1 MDVLRHEKYLALLI
15 LIISLNVSVSLS
27 KQHHLRHGRHK
38 RQQWNN
44 TFSSSGF
51 IPEYHV
57 YLDGSTSESGEWS
70 PWSDDSQCS
79 RSCGGGVAF
88 QTRRCLTSRQDG
100 SEDCTGSSKRYYSC
114 NIQECPQKSLDFRLE
129 QCAAFNR
136 VPFEG
141 LTYEW
146 VPYTKAPNKCE
157 LNCMPKGE
165 RFYYRHR
172 NKVIDGTPCDEEKL
186 DVCVDGKCLSVG
198 CDNLLGSPVREDR
211 CRNCGGD
218 GSNCNTVQGILDMND
233 LQYGY
238 TDILLIPAGATNIR
252 VREIQPS
259 NNYLAIRNISG
270 HYYLNGNWKIDYPR
284 SLKICNSV
292 FHYERKKRALYT
304 PEIITSLGPISEA
317 IYIVLLYQEA
327 NPGIEYEYS
336 IPTSAAKLTLS
347 RGYNW
352 MYNEFTECNTTCGG
366 GIRTRNVWC
375 AQKNDSMPAPAE
387 LCDPGLEP
395 LKSQSCSMEPC
406 PPKWAPAN
414 WTACTHKCGTNGTQ
428 TREIGCVRRINGIDV
443 PVDSNYCNQYDGTKP
458 DTVQPCNIGL
468 ECPLWHT
475 DPWRPCNQLCGA
487 GKQTRKVSCY
497 RKVDKKIIVLNDDE
511 CETKKPDTEKACHL
525 RPCEGVDWVTSA
537 WSGCGDCNM
546 DFETRQVIC
555 ANAKGKLYDNQFCK
569 KSKYPET
576 VRNCTPSDACE
587 YQWYATQW
595 SECSSKCSTGKQIR
609 KVFCGS
615 LVGES
620 IKKVDSAK
628 CDPSKKYED
637 TKNCTGKETCKGEWF
652 SGPWTACSKPCGSG
666 EKSRKVFCMVGN
678 STVDASQCKP
688 ETLLYT
694 SDECNKQPCGEDQIM
709 PVESK
714 KPITEEDTL
723 EDEECEDEMITVTP
737 FASEPDYEA
746 TTSPYT
752 QSPDDNMMS
761 TDFKNTMKSEE
772 SDTLTTDSM
781 STEND
786 STTTPSEIKVTTTQK
801 KTNSITTTTSP
812 IKRKKRQ
819 AILDSQLK
827 FSNAKPTNVPDISN
841 DLSTTFESSTV
852 FSTTDMS
859 TTDISTTDVS
869 TSDYSTTDM
878 STNVD
883 ISSTTD
889 IVTPVSSASP
899 SSSSEQTTIT
909 SQTETLQTETSVD
922 ISSSTAD
929 SSTEKSDKTTP
940 MELTT
945 MSMSSTDTE
954 STIVSDSIT
963 ETSTNEMS
971 TTDIASTINLSSSTE
986 PSTSP
991 SSLETIASSTE
1002 MSVSTS
1008 DYTSES
1014 SPVMTT
1020 LTAVTKSTKKTT
1032 KAENPL
1038 IEASKKGKRICK
1050 KKKKLAGCQTSEF
1063 GCCFDD
1069 KTPAKGPFSAGCPDV
1084 HTCKDTEHNCCSDGV
1099 TPATGPKN
1107 EGCPPSMCNATLYG
1121 CCSDGFSI
1129 ALGNDFEGCPVELP
1143 VITTTLTPD
1152 LGCKNT
1158 QFGCCPNG
1166 ITPATGPSFQGCYN
1180 CVEGSGECDSCL
1192 ETQYGCCADNVTAAT
1207 GPNMAGCQDNLTT
1220 DDFIF
1225 VTSTSEEPTDSCQF
1239 SEFGCCPDG
1248 TSSASGFNLEGCVG
1262 VNFDNCTYNENDTE
1276 CLSACA
1282 KEQFGCCDD
1291 NITAAHG
1298 PNKEGCCLSSQYGC
1312 CPDNIVPANGPSLQG
1327 CGCIYTPFGCC
1338 PDNTTTARGPN
1349 NAGCSCQYTEHKC
1362 CPDNFT
1368 PASGPQYE
1376 GCACHTYQFGCCPDG
1391 ITKALG
1397 PNSQGCG
1404 CEYTQYGCCGDKNT
1418 PALDETKN
1426 CSCEASKYG
1435 CCLDGITESKGENFE
1450 GCSSKPILPGDRCKE
1465 PKDRGSC
1472 SDFTVKWF
1480 FDTEYGGCSR
1490 FWYGGCNGNNNRF
1503 KTQEECKDVCVEP
1516 SGRDVCYLPKS
1527 VGPCEGYY
1535 PTWYYD
1541 QERKQCAQFVYGG
1554 CLGNNNKFQ
1563 TREECEHLCVVPDTL
1578 DPCEQPLT
1586 PGPCKGNFS
1595 RWYYDKST
1603 RTCSQFNYGGCKGN
1617 QNNFLNKESCN
1628 HKCIN
1633 PLKIQ
1638 EECLMTVARGDKSC
1652 DKKIPR
1658 WYFDNNENACKPFY
1672 YTGCGANANNYETQ
1686 ESCER
1691 KCPSKRKL
1699 DTCKLPALVG
1709 ECHDYVNRWYFNS
1722 LDGRCKQFYYG
1733 GCGGNENNFE
1743 TEYSCENKCI
1753 DSSRI
1758 TTLAPPQFSKDKCF
1772 LSQDRGNCSNMS
1784 SKYFYD
1790 RQDGVCKQFMY
1801 GGCGGNDNRFDSK
1814 QECERQCFEAQDL
1827 CQLPRVEGPCRG
1839 DFRQW
1844 YYDKNSDR
1852 CFQFRYGGCQGNSNR
1867 FNDRQSCETR
1877 CVQNVVTTAASPIIA
1892 PTRPSDVCLIP
1903 LDPGPCLQ
1911 TIDMWYFKTSSRRC
1925 EPFAYSGCEGNAN
1938 KFQSVEECERI
1949 CYPYIDPNANKIEQE
1964 PRPAKPEE
1972 PQISTDICEAGKL
1985 RCKQLSEEATRCP
1998 YGLEH
2003 WVNAVGCE
2011 DCRCYNP
2018 CLPGPDQKSVC
2029 PTDYQCIV
2037 DVITSDSGDSK
2048 YKATCRPV
2056 FKPGECPQLAV
2067 YQSDCAEQCRT
2078 DADCVGDDKC
2088 CYNGCGTFCLRPQQS
2103 TSTTTLSTTT
2113 AIMQEKESPPQ
2124 IVTVDSNVEA
2134 DEGNYATL
2142 RCIVIGNPTP
2152 TIVWQKN
2159 TTLIDGSGGHYKL
2172 FADGTLQIVGLYK
2185 YDSGVYICMA
2195 SNGIGEPIRKEVYLT
2210 VKDPIPRPA
2219 NVIGE
2224 ESTAVIVALNNP
2236 TVLQCYAVGWPRPIV
2251 TWWRADRM
2259 LPMTSETFE
2268 QRNDHSLYIRLV
2280 TINVLGPYTCQVYNG
2295 IGRASSWSVTLQ
2307 AHGTSDNYPYS
2318 PYLVP
2323 PPRHPGTGDVIRLKP
2338 IVVRLTRPTPIYR
2351 TVTTPQHTEI
2361 ETTQPPQQKV
2371 FTVPV
2376 RVNISLPSTT
2386 IAVGSDLTIPC
2397 SVDGYPIP
2405 AVTWYKDGQILQN
2418 NERIQATENKLVVVR
2433 TNASDS
2439 GSYKCEAYNAYSTD
2453 EKTVNITI
2461 EGVYIHPNC
2470 TDSRFFANCS
2480 LIVKGSY
2487 CNHPYY
2493 KKFCCESCTRAGL
2506 LPNNDYQTNYS
2517 YISTSIRRFRRDL
2530 VNKLQSLNL
2539 F

>member
-15 LIISLNVSVSLS
+15 LIISFNISVSS
-27 KQHHLRHGRHK
+27 SRQHHLRHGRHK

-51 IPEYHV
+51 VPEYHV

-114 NIQECPQKSLDFRLE
+114 NIQECPRKSLDFRLE
-129 QCAAFNR
+129 QCGAFNR

-259 NNYLAIRNISG
+259 NNYLAIRNVSG

-304 PEIITSLGPISEA
+304 PEIITALGPISEA
-317 IYIVLLYQEA
+317 IYIVLLYQEV

-366 GIRTRNVWC
+366 GTRTRDVWC
-375 AQKNDSMPAPAE
+375 AQKNDSMPVPAE

-414 WTACTHKCGTNGTQ
+414 WTLCTHKCGTNGTQ
-428 TREIGCVRRINGIDV
+428 TREVGCVRRINGIDV
-443 PVDSNYCNQYDGTKP
+443 PVDSNYCNQYDGAKP
-458 DTVQPCNIGL
+458 ATVQPCNIGL

-475 DPWRPCNQLCGA
+475 DPWKPCNQLCGA

-537 WSGCGDCNM
+537 WSGCGDCNL

-555 ANAKGKLYDNQFCK
+555 ANSKGKLYDSQFCK

-620 IKKVDSAK
+620 IKKVDSVK
-628 CDPSKKYED
+628 CDPTKKYED

-688 ETLLYT
+688 ETLLYS

-723 EDEECEDEMITVTP
+723 EEEECEDEMITVTP

-752 QSPDDNMMS
+752 QSSDDNMIS
-761 TDFKNTMKSEE
+761 ADLNNTTKPQE
-772 SDTLTTDSM
+772 SDEMTTDSM
-781 STEND
+781 NTEKESTI
-786 STTTPSEIKVTTTQK
+786 TPLEIKVTSTQK
-801 KTNSITTTTSP
+801 KTNSTTTTTSP

-819 AILDSQLK
+819 AILDSQIK
-827 FSNAKPTNVPDISN
+827 FSNAKPTNVPSL
-841 DLSTTFESSTV
+841 DLSSTFESSTII
-852 FSTTDMS
+852 STTDMS
-859 TTDISTTDVS
+859 TTDISTTDI
-869 TSDYSTTDM
+869 STTDY
-878 STNVD
+878 TTVDTPTTID

-889 IVTPVSSASP
+889 INTSVSSASQSTSP
-899 SSSSEQTTIT
+899 EPTTIT
-909 SQTETLQTETSVD
+909 SQTETLQTETMTSNENISTSID

-929 SSTEKSDKTTP
+929 YSTEKSDKTTP

-945 MSMSSTDTE
+945 VSMSSPDTE
-954 STIVSDSIT
+954 STVVSDSIT
-963 ETSTNEMS
+963 ESSTDAMS
-971 TTDIASTINLSSSTE
+971 TTDISSTINLSSSTE
-986 PSTSP
+986 PSTSL

-1008 DYTSES
+1008 DYTSETS
-1014 SPVMTT
+1014 EVMTT
-1020 LTAVTKSTKKTT
+1020 FTSVTNSTKKTT
-1032 KAENPL
+1032 KMENPL

-1050 KKKKLAGCQTSEF
+1050 KKKKLVDCQTSEF
-1063 GCCFDD
+1063 GCCFDEI
-1069 KTPAKGPFSAGCPDV
+1069 TPAKGPFSAGCPDV

-1129 ALGNDFEGCPVELP
+1129 SLGNDFEGCPVELP
-1143 VITTTLTPD
+1143 VLTTTLAPD

-1158 QFGCCPNG
+1158 QFGCCPDGNS
-1166 ITPATGPSFQGCYN
+1166 PASGPSFQGCYS

-1192 ETQYGCCADNVTAAT
+1192 ETAYGCCADNVTAAT

-1225 VTSTSEEPTDSCQF
+1225 ITSTSEQPSDSCQL

-1248 TSSASGFNLEGCVG
+1248 VSSASGFNLEGCIG
-1262 VNFDNCTYNENDTE
+1262 VDFDNCTLNENETE

-1435 CCLDGITESKGENFE
+1435 CCLDGIAESKGENFE
-1450 GCSSKPILPGDRCKE
+1450 GCQSKPILPGDRCKE

-1503 KTQEECKDVCVEP
+1503 KTQEECKDICVEP

-1563 TREECEHLCVVPDTL
+1563 SREECEHLCVVPDTL

-1586 PGPCKGNFS
+1586 PGPCKGNYS

-1603 RTCSQFNYGGCKGN
+1603 RTCSSFNYGGCKGN

-1638 EECLMTVARGDKSC
+1638 EELDEDVCKLPKDSGPCEGTKVY
-1652 DKKIPR
+1652 
-1658 WYFDNNENACKPFY
+1658 WYYNHEKMKCRKFEY
-1672 YTGCGANANNYETQ
+1672 GGCEGNKNRFHSQSECIA
-1686 ESCER
+1686 
-1691 KCPSKRKL
+1691 KCYSELLIKEL

-1743 TEYSCENKCI
+1743 SQYSCENKCI
-1753 DSSRI
+1753 DSGRI

-1814 QECERQCFEAQDL
+1814 QECERQCFDAQDL

-1867 FNDRQSCETR
+1867 FNDRQSCESR
-1877 CVQNVVTTAASPIIA
+1877 CVQNVVTTVASPIIA
-1892 PTRPSDVCLIP
+1892 QTRPSDVCLIP

-1911 TIDMWYFKTSSRRC
+1911 TIDMWYFKTSTRRC
-1925 EPFAYSGCEGNAN
+1925 ESFAYSGCEGNAN

-1964 PRPAKPEE
+1964 SRTTKPEE

-2029 PTDYQCIV
+2029 PADYQCIV
-2037 DVITSDSGDSK
+2037 DVITSDNGDSK

-2103 TSTTTLSTTT
+2103 TTTTTASTTT

-2124 IVTVDSNVEA
+2124 IVTADSNVEA

-2195 SNGIGEPIRKEVYLT
+2195 SNGIGEPIRREVYLT
-2210 VKDPIPRPA
+2210 VK
-2219 NVIGE
+2219 
-2224 ESTAVIVALNNP
+2224 
-2236 TVLQCYAVGWPRPIV
+2236 
-2251 TWWRADRM
+2251 
-2259 LPMTSETFE
+2259 
-2268 QRNDHSLYIRLV
+2268 
-2280 TINVLGPYTCQVYNG
+2280 
-2295 IGRASSWSVTLQ
+2295 
-2307 AHGTSDNYPYS
+2307 
-2318 PYLVP
+2318 
-2323 PPRHPGTGDVIRLKP
+2323 
-2338 IVVRLTRPTPIYR
+2338 
-2351 TVTTPQHTEI
+2351 
-2361 ETTQPPQQKV
+2361 
-2371 FTVPV
+2371 VPV
-2376 RVNISLPSTT
+2376 RVNISLPATT

-2405 AVTWYKDGQILQN
+2405 TVTWYKDGQILRN
-2418 NERIQATENKLVVVR
+2418 NERTQVTENKLVVIR

-2439 GSYKCEAYNAYSTD
+2439 GSYKCEAYNSYSSD

-2461 EGVYIHPNC
+2461 EGMYIPPNC

-2506 LPNNDYQTNYS
+2506 LPTNDYQNNFS
-2517 YISTSIRRFRRDL
+2517 YISSSIRRFRRDL

>member
-1 MDVLRHEKYLALLI
+1 MDVLRHERYLALLI
-15 LIISLNVSVSLS
+15 LIISFNISVSS
-27 KQHHLRHGRHK
+27 SRQHHLRHGRHK

-51 IPEYHV
+51 VPEYHV

-114 NIQECPQKSLDFRLE
+114 NIQECPRKSLDFRLE
-129 QCAAFNR
+129 QCGAFNR

-259 NNYLAIRNISG
+259 NNYLAIRNVSG

-304 PEIITSLGPISEA
+304 PEIITALGPISEA
-317 IYIVLLYQEA
+317 IYIVLLYQEV

-366 GIRTRNVWC
+366 GTRTRDVWC
-375 AQKNDSMPAPAE
+375 AQKNDSMPVPAE

-414 WTACTHKCGTNGTQ
+414 WTLCTHKCGTNGTQ
-428 TREIGCVRRINGIDV
+428 TREIGCVRRINGVDV
-443 PVDSNYCNQYDGTKP
+443 PVDSNYCNQYDGAKP
-458 DTVQPCNIGL
+458 ATVQPCNVGL

-475 DPWRPCNQLCGA
+475 DPWKPCNQLCGA

-537 WSGCGDCNM
+537 WSGCGDCNL

-555 ANAKGKLYDNQFCK
+555 ANSKGKLYDSQFCK

-620 IKKVDSAK
+620 IKKVDSVK

-688 ETLLYT
+688 ETLLYS

-723 EDEECEDEMITVTP
+723 EEEECEDEMITVTP

-752 QSPDDNMMS
+752 QSPDDNMIS
-761 TDFKNTMKSEE
+761 ADLNNTTKSEE
-772 SDTLTTDSM
+772 SDEMTTDSM
-781 STEND
+781 STEKG
-786 STTTPSEIKVTTTQK
+786 STNTPLEKLTSTEK
-801 KTNSITTTTSP
+801 KTNSTTITTTSP
-812 IKRKKRQ
+812 TKRKKRQ
-819 AILDSQLK
+819 AILDSQIK
-827 FSNAKPTNVPDISN
+827 FSNAKSTNVPSL
-841 DLSTTFESSTV
+841 DLSSTFESSTII
-852 FSTTDMS
+852 STTDMS
-859 TTDISTTDVS
+859 TTDISTTDI
-869 TSDYSTTDM
+869 STTDY
-878 STNVD
+878 TTVDTPTTID

-889 IVTPVSSASP
+889 INTSVSSESP
-899 SSSSEQTTIT
+899 STSPEPTTIT
-909 SQTETLQTETSVD
+909 SQTETLQTETMTSNGNISTSID

-929 SSTEKSDKTTP
+929 YSTEKSDKTTP

-945 MSMSSTDTE
+945 VSMSSPDTE
-954 STIVSDSIT
+954 STVVSDSTT
-963 ETSTNEMS
+963 ESSTDAMS
-971 TTDIASTINLSSSTE
+971 TTDISSTINLSSSSE
-986 PSTSP
+986 PSTSL

-1008 DYTSES
+1008 DYTSETS
-1014 SPVMTT
+1014 EVMTT
-1020 LTAVTKSTKKTT
+1020 FTSVTNSTKKTS
-1032 KAENPL
+1032 KIENPL

-1050 KKKKLAGCQTSEF
+1050 KIKKLVGCQTSEF
-1063 GCCFDD
+1063 GCCFDE

-1129 ALGNDFEGCPVELP
+1129 SLGNDFEGCPVELP
-1143 VITTTLTPD
+1143 VLTTTLATD
-1152 LGCKNT
+1152 VGCKNT
-1158 QFGCCPNG
+1158 QFGCCPDG
-1166 ITPATGPSFQGCYN
+1166 ISPASGPSFQGCYS

-1192 ETQYGCCADNVTAAT
+1192 ETAYGCCADNVTAAT

-1225 VTSTSEEPTDSCQF
+1225 ITSTSEQPSDSCQL

-1248 TSSASGFNLEGCVG
+1248 VSSASGFNLEGCIG
-1262 VNFDNCTYNENDTE
+1262 VDFDNCTLNENDTE

-1450 GCSSKPILPGDRCKE
+1450 GCQSKPILPGDRCKE

-1503 KTQEECKDVCVEP
+1503 KTQEECKDICVEP

-1563 TREECEHLCVVPDTL
+1563 SREECEHLCVVPDTL

-1586 PGPCKGNFS
+1586 PGPCKGNYS

-1603 RTCSQFNYGGCKGN
+1603 RTCSSFNYGGCKGN

-1638 EECLMTVARGDKSC
+1638 
-1652 DKKIPR
+1652 
-1658 WYFDNNENACKPFY
+1658 
-1672 YTGCGANANNYETQ
+1672 
-1686 ESCER
+1686 
-1691 KCPSKRKL
+1691 
-1699 DTCKLPALVG
+1699 
-1709 ECHDYVNRWYFNS
+1709 
-1722 LDGRCKQFYYG
+1722 
-1733 GCGGNENNFE
+1733 
-1743 TEYSCENKCI
+1743 
-1753 DSSRI
+1753 
-1758 TTLAPPQFSKDKCF
+1758 
-1772 LSQDRGNCSNMS
+1772 
-1784 SKYFYD
+1784 
-1790 RQDGVCKQFMY
+1790 
-1801 GGCGGNDNRFDSK
+1801 
-1814 QECERQCFEAQDL
+1814 
-1827 CQLPRVEGPCRG
+1827 
-1839 DFRQW
+1839 
-1844 YYDKNSDR
+1844 
-1852 CFQFRYGGCQGNSNR
+1852 
-1867 FNDRQSCETR
+1867 
-1877 CVQNVVTTAASPIIA
+1877 
-1892 PTRPSDVCLIP
+1892 
-1903 LDPGPCLQ
+1903 
-1911 TIDMWYFKTSSRRC
+1911 
-1925 EPFAYSGCEGNAN
+1925 
-1938 KFQSVEECERI
+1938 
-1949 CYPYIDPNANKIEQE
+1949 
-1964 PRPAKPEE
+1964 
-1972 PQISTDICEAGKL
+1972 GKL
-1985 RCKQLSEEATRCP
+1985 NS
-1998 YGLEH
+1998 
-2003 WVNAVGCE
+2003 
-2011 DCRCYNP
+2011 
-2018 CLPGPDQKSVC
+2018 
-2029 PTDYQCIV
+2029 
-2037 DVITSDSGDSK
+2037 
-2048 YKATCRPV
+2048 
-2056 FKPGECPQLAV
+2056 F
-2067 YQSDCAEQCRT
+2067 
-2078 DADCVGDDKC
+2078 
-2088 CYNGCGTFCLRPQQS
+2088 
-2103 TSTTTLSTTT
+2103 
-2113 AIMQEKESPPQ
+2113 
-2124 IVTVDSNVEA
+2124 
-2134 DEGNYATL
+2134 
-2142 RCIVIGNPTP
+2142 
-2152 TIVWQKN
+2152 
-2159 TTLIDGSGGHYKL
+2159 
-2172 FADGTLQIVGLYK
+2172 
-2185 YDSGVYICMA
+2185 
-2195 SNGIGEPIRKEVYLT
+2195 
-2210 VKDPIPRPA
+2210 
-2219 NVIGE
+2219 
-2224 ESTAVIVALNNP
+2224 
-2236 TVLQCYAVGWPRPIV
+2236 
-2251 TWWRADRM
+2251 
-2259 LPMTSETFE
+2259 
-2268 QRNDHSLYIRLV
+2268 
-2280 TINVLGPYTCQVYNG
+2280 
-2295 IGRASSWSVTLQ
+2295 
-2307 AHGTSDNYPYS
+2307 
-2318 PYLVP
+2318 
-2323 PPRHPGTGDVIRLKP
+2323 
-2338 IVVRLTRPTPIYR
+2338 
-2351 TVTTPQHTEI
+2351 
-2361 ETTQPPQQKV
+2361 
-2371 FTVPV
+2371 
-2376 RVNISLPSTT
+2376 
-2386 IAVGSDLTIPC
+2386 
-2397 SVDGYPIP
+2397 
-2405 AVTWYKDGQILQN
+2405 
-2418 NERIQATENKLVVVR
+2418 
-2433 TNASDS
+2433 
-2439 GSYKCEAYNAYSTD
+2439 
-2453 EKTVNITI
+2453 
-2461 EGVYIHPNC
+2461 
-2470 TDSRFFANCS
+2470 
-2480 LIVKGSY
+2480 
-2487 CNHPYY
+2487 
-2493 KKFCCESCTRAGL
+2493 
-2506 LPNNDYQTNYS
+2506 
-2517 YISTSIRRFRRDL
+2517 
-2530 VNKLQSLNL
+2530 
-2539 F
+2539 

>member
-1 MDVLRHEKYLALLI
+1 MDVLRHERYLALLI
-15 LIISLNVSVSLS
+15 LIISFNISVSLT

-51 IPEYHV
+51 VPEYHV

-88 QTRRCLTSRQDG
+88 QTRRCLTYRQDG

-114 NIQECPQKSLDFRLE
+114 NIQECPRKSLDFRLE

-172 NKVIDGTPCDEEKL
+172 NKVIDGTTCDEEKL

-347 RGYNW
+347 KGYGW
-352 MYNEFTECNTTCGG
+352 IYNEFTECNTTCGG
-366 GIRTRNVWC
+366 GTRTRNVWC
-375 AQKNDSMPAPAE
+375 AQKNDSMPVPAE

-414 WTACTHKCGTNGTQ
+414 WTLCTHKCGTNGTQ
-428 TREIGCVRRINGIDV
+428 TREVGCVRRINGVDV
-443 PVDSNYCNQYDGTKP
+443 PADSNYCEQYDGTKP
-458 DTVQPCNIGL
+458 ATEQPCNVGL

-475 DPWRPCNQLCGA
+475 DPWKPCNQLCGA

-497 RKVDKKIIVLNDDE
+497 RKVDRKIIVLNDDE
-511 CETKKPDTEKACHL
+511 CDTKKPDTEKKCQL

-537 WSGCGDCNM
+537 WSGCGDCNL

-555 ANAKGKLYDNQFCK
+555 ANAKGKLYDTKFCK
-569 KSKYPET
+569 NSKYPE
-576 VRNCTPSDACE
+576 VIRNCTPSDACE

-620 IKKVDSAK
+620 IKKVDNVK

-723 EDEECEDEMITVTP
+723 EEEECEDEMITVTP
-737 FASEPDYEA
+737 FAIEPDYEA
-746 TTSPYT
+746 TTLSYT
-752 QSPDDNMMS
+752 QSPDDNMID
-761 TDFKNTMKSEE
+761 TDSKNTMKSEE
-772 SDTLTTDSM
+772 SNIFTTDSID
-781 STEND
+781 SEKG
-786 STTTPSEIKVTTTQK
+786 STTLSEIKVTSTEK
-801 KTNSITTTTSP
+801 KPKSITTTSP
-812 IKRKKRQ
+812 TKRKKRQ
-819 AILDSQLK
+819 AILDAKLN
-827 FSNAKPTNVPDISN
+827 FPNAKTTNIPNISN
-841 DLSTTFESSTV
+841 DLSSTFESSTII
-852 FSTTDMS
+852 STTEMS
-859 TTDISTTDVS
+859 TTDISTTDI
-869 TSDYSTTDM
+869 STTDP
-878 STNVD
+878 TTIDTPTTIDV
-883 ISSTTD
+883 SSTVDT
-889 IVTPVSSASP
+889 VTPVSSASP
-899 SSSSEQTTIT
+899 STSPEPTTIT
-909 SQTETLQTETSVD
+909 SQTETLQTETMTSNGNISSSVD

-929 SSTEKSDKTTP
+929 SSTENSDKTTP

-945 MSMSSTDTE
+945 VPMSSTDTE
-954 STIVSDSIT
+954 STAVSDLIT
-963 ETSTNEMS
+963 ETSTDAIS
-971 TTDIASTINLSSSTE
+971 STDITSTINLSSSTE
-986 PSTSP
+986 LSTSP
-991 SSLETIASSTE
+991 SSSETIASSTE
-1002 MSVSTS
+1002 ISVSTS
-1008 DYTSES
+1008 DYTSETS
-1014 SPVMTT
+1014 VVMTT
-1020 LTAVTKSTKKTT
+1020 LTAVTNSTKKT
-1032 KAENPL
+1032 NPL
-1038 IEASKKGKRICK
+1038 IAASKKSKRICK
-1050 KKKKLAGCQTSEF
+1050 KKKKLVGCQTSEF

-1107 EGCPPSMCNATLYG
+1107 EGCPPSVCNATLYG
-1121 CCSDGFSI
+1121 CCTDGYSI
-1129 ALGNDFEGCPVELP
+1129 SLGNDFEGCPVEVTTP
-1143 VITTTLTPD
+1143 VLTTTLTPD

-1166 ITPATGPSFQGCYN
+1166 MTPATGPSFQGCYE

-1192 ETQYGCCADNVTAAT
+1192 ETTYGCCADNVTAAT
-1207 GPNMAGCQDNLTT
+1207 GPNMTGCPDSQDNLTT
-1220 DDFIF
+1220 DGFISI
-1225 VTSTSEEPTDSCQF
+1225 TSTSEPLTDSCQL

-1248 TSSASGFNLEGCVG
+1248 VTSASGYNLEGCIG
-1262 VNFDNCTYNENDTE
+1262 VDFDNCTYNENDTE

-1291 NITAAHG
+1291 NTTAAHG
-1298 PNKEGCCLSSQYGC
+1298 PNKEGCCLYSQYGC

-1349 NAGCSCQYTEHKC
+1349 NSGCSCQYTEHKC

-1368 PASGPQYE
+1368 PASGPQYQ

-1391 ITKALG
+1391 ITKAIG

-1404 CEYTQYGCCGDKNT
+1404 CEYTQYGCCSDKNT
-1418 PALDETKN
+1418 PAPDETKN

-1450 GCSSKPILPGDRCKE
+1450 GCQSKPILPGDRCKE

-1503 KTQEECKDVCVEP
+1503 KTQEECKDICVEP

-1541 QERKQCAQFVYGG
+1541 QDRKQCAQFVYGG

-1563 TREECEHLCVVPDTL
+1563 TREECEHLCVIPDTL

-1603 RTCSQFNYGGCKGN
+1603 RSCSQFNYGGCKGT

-1633 PLKIQ
+1633 PLKTQ
-1638 EECLMTVARGDKSC
+1638 EELDEDVCKLPKDSGPCEGNKVY
-1652 DKKIPR
+1652 
-1658 WYFDNNENACKPFY
+1658 WYYNHEKTKCRKFVY
-1672 YTGCGANANNYETQ
+1672 GGCGGNRNRFHSQSDCITNCYSELLIK
-1686 ESCER
+1686 EI
-1691 KCPSKRKL
+1691 

-1722 LDGRCKQFYYG
+1722 LDGRCRQFYYG

-1743 TEYSCENKCI
+1743 TEYNCENKCI
-1753 DSSRI
+1753 DSGRI
-1758 TTLAPPQFSKDKCF
+1758 TTLAPPQFSIDKCF
-1772 LSQDRGNCSNMS
+1772 LPQDRGNCSNMS

-1790 RQDGVCKQFMY
+1790 RQDGVCKPFMY

-1814 QECERQCFEAQDL
+1814 QECERQCFDAQDL
-1827 CQLPRVEGPCRG
+1827 CQLPKVEGPCRG

-1852 CFQFRYGGCQGNSNR
+1852 CFQFQYGGCRGNTNR
-1867 FNDRQSCETR
+1867 FNDRQTCETR
-1877 CVQNVVTTAASPIIA
+1877 CVQNAVTVASPVIPA
-1892 PTRPSDVCLIP
+1892 TRPSDVCLIP

-1911 TIDMWYFKTSSRRC
+1911 TVDMWYFKTSSRRC
-1925 EPFAYSGCEGNAN
+1925 ESFPYSGCEGNAN
-1938 KFQSVEECERI
+1938 KFESVEECERI
-1949 CYPYIDPNANKIEQE
+1949 CHPYIDPNANTVVEETPIS
-1964 PRPAKPEE
+1964 KPDE

-1998 YGLEH
+1998 YGLEQ
-2003 WVNAVGCE
+2003 WINSVGCE
-2011 DCRCYNP
+2011 DCRCFNP
-2018 CLPGPDQKSVC
+2018 CLPAPDQKSVC
-2029 PTDYQCIV
+2029 PADYQCIV
-2037 DVITSDSGDSK
+2037 DVITSDNGDSK

-2056 FKPGECPQLAV
+2056 FKPGECPQIAV

-2103 TSTTTLSTTT
+2103 TSTTTTPSTTT
-2113 AIMQEKESPPQ
+2113 AVTQEKESPPQ

-2134 DEGNYATL
+2134 DEGNFATL
-2142 RCIVIGNPTP
+2142 RCIVIGTPTP

-2172 FADGTLQIVGLYK
+2172 FADGTLQIIGLYK

-2195 SNGIGEPIRKEVYLT
+2195 SNGIGEPIRREVYLT
-2210 VKDPIPRPA
+2210 VK
-2219 NVIGE
+2219 
-2224 ESTAVIVALNNP
+2224 
-2236 TVLQCYAVGWPRPIV
+2236 
-2251 TWWRADRM
+2251 
-2259 LPMTSETFE
+2259 
-2268 QRNDHSLYIRLV
+2268 
-2280 TINVLGPYTCQVYNG
+2280 
-2295 IGRASSWSVTLQ
+2295 
-2307 AHGTSDNYPYS
+2307 
-2318 PYLVP
+2318 
-2323 PPRHPGTGDVIRLKP
+2323 
-2338 IVVRLTRPTPIYR
+2338 
-2351 TVTTPQHTEI
+2351 
-2361 ETTQPPQQKV
+2361 
-2371 FTVPV
+2371 VPV
-2376 RVNISLPSTT
+2376 RVNISLPTTT

-2405 AVTWYKDGQILQN
+2405 TVTWYKDGQILRN
-2418 NERIQATENKLVVVR
+2418 NERTQATENKLVVVR

-2439 GSYKCEAYNAYSTD
+2439 GSYKCEAYNSYSSD

-2461 EGVYIHPNC
+2461 EGLYIHPNC

-2493 KKFCCESCTRAGL
+2493 KKFCCESCTRAGQ
-2506 LPNNDYQTNYS
+2506 LPANDYQSNFP
-2517 YISTSIRRFRRDL
+2517 YISTTIRRFRRDL

>member
-15 LIISLNVSVSLS
+15 LIISFNISVSLT

-51 IPEYHV
+51 VPEYHV

-88 QTRRCLTSRQDG
+88 QTRRCLTSRRDG

-114 NIQECPQKSLDFRLE
+114 NIQECPRKSLDFRLE
-129 QCAAFNR
+129 QCAAFDR

-172 NKVIDGTPCDEEKL
+172 NKVIDGTTCDEEKL

-304 PEIITSLGPISEA
+304 PEIITALGPISEA

-347 RGYNW
+347 KGYGW
-352 MYNEFTECNTTCGG
+352 IYNEFTECNTTCGG
-366 GIRTRNVWC
+366 GTRTRNVWC
-375 AQKNDSMPAPAE
+375 AQKNDSMPVPTE

-414 WTACTHKCGTNGTQ
+414 WTLCTHKCGTNGTQ
-428 TREIGCVRRINGIDV
+428 TREVGCVRRINGVDV
-443 PVDSNYCNQYDGTKP
+443 PADGNYCEQYDGTKP
-458 DTVQPCNIGL
+458 ATVQPCNVGL

-475 DPWRPCNQLCGA
+475 DPWKPCNQLCGP

-497 RKVDKKIIVLNDDE
+497 RKVGKKIIVLSDDD
-511 CETKKPDTEKACHL
+511 CDTKKPDTEKKCQL

-537 WSGCGDCNM
+537 WSGCGDCNL

-555 ANAKGKLYDNQFCK
+555 ANAKGKLYDTKFCK
-569 KSKYPET
+569 KSKYPEIL
-576 VRNCTPSDACE
+576 RNCTPSDACE

-620 IKKVDSAK
+620 IKKVDNIK

-688 ETLLYT
+688 ETLLYS

-723 EDEECEDEMITVTP
+723 EEECEDEMITVTP
-737 FASEPDYEA
+737 FAIEPDYEA
-746 TTSPYT
+746 STSPYT
-752 QSPDDNMMS
+752 QSPDDNM
-761 TDFKNTMKSEE
+761 TDTESKNTMKSEE
-772 SDTLTTDSM
+772 PNIFTTDSM
-781 STEND
+781 NTEKESTP
-786 STTTPSEIKVTTTQK
+786 PSEIEVTSTEK
-801 KTNSITTTTSP
+801 KTTSITTTSP
-812 IKRKKRQ
+812 TKRKKRQ
-819 AILDSQLK
+819 AIPDAQLK
-827 FSNAKPTNVPDISN
+827 FSNAKSTDVPNTSN
-841 DLSTTFESSTV
+841 DLSTFESSTII
-852 FSTTDMS
+852 STTDMS
-859 TTDISTTDVS
+859 TTDISTTDI
-869 TSDYSTTDM
+869 STTDA
-878 STNVD
+878 TTFD
-883 ISSTTD
+883 SSTTIDVSSTVD
-889 IVTPVSSASP
+889 IVTPI
-899 SSSSEQTTIT
+899 SSSSPPTSSEPTTIT
-909 SQTETLQTETSVD
+909 SQTETLQTETMTSNENISSSAD

-929 SSTEKSDKTTP
+929 SSTENSDKTTP

-945 MSMSSTDTE
+945 VSMSSTDTE
-954 STIVSDSIT
+954 STVVSDSIT
-963 ETSTNEMS
+963 ETSTDAMS
-971 TTDIASTINLSSSTE
+971 STDITSTINLSSSTE
-986 PSTSP
+986 PSTSL
-991 SSLETIASSTE
+991 SSSETIASSTE
-1002 MSVSTS
+1002 ISVSTS
-1008 DYTSES
+1008 DYTSETS
-1014 SPVMTT
+1014 VVMST
-1020 LTAVTKSTKKTT
+1020 LTAVTNTTKKT
-1032 KAENPL
+1032 NPL

-1050 KKKKLAGCQTSEF
+1050 KKKKLVGCQTSEF

-1107 EGCPPSMCNATLYG
+1107 EGCPPSVCNATFYG
-1121 CCSDGFSI
+1121 CCSDGYSI
-1129 ALGNDFEGCPVELP
+1129 SLGNDFEGCPVEVTLP
-1143 VITTTLTPD
+1143 VSTTTMAPD

-1166 ITPATGPSFQGCYN
+1166 ITPATGPSFQGCYE

-1192 ETQYGCCADNVTAAT
+1192 ETAYGCCADNVTAAT

-1220 DDFIF
+1220 DGFIS
-1225 VTSTSEEPTDSCQF
+1225 VTSTSEQPTDSCQL

-1248 TSSASGFNLEGCVG
+1248 VTSASGYNLEGCMG
-1262 VNFDNCTYNENDTE
+1262 VDFDNCTYNENDTE

-1291 NITAAHG
+1291 NTTAAHG
-1298 PNKEGCCLSSQYGC
+1298 PNKEGCCLYSQYGC

-1368 PASGPQYE
+1368 PASGPQYQ
-1376 GCACHTYQFGCCPDG
+1376 GCGCHTYQFGCCPDG
-1391 ITKALG
+1391 ITKAIG

-1404 CEYTQYGCCGDKNT
+1404 CEYTQYGCCSDKNT
-1418 PALDETKN
+1418 PAPDETKN

-1450 GCSSKPILPGDRCKE
+1450 GCQSKPILPGDRCKE

-1541 QERKQCAQFVYGG
+1541 QDRKQCAQFVYGG

-1563 TREECEHLCVVPDTL
+1563 TREECEHLCVIPDTL
-1578 DPCEQPLT
+1578 DPCEQPLA

-1603 RTCSQFNYGGCKGN
+1603 RSCSQFNYGGCKGT
-1617 QNNFLNKESCN
+1617 QNNFLNKESCS

-1633 PLKIQ
+1633 PLKTQ
-1638 EECLMTVARGDKSC
+1638 EECLMTLARGDKNC

-1686 ESCER
+1686 ESCES

-1722 LDGRCKQFYYG
+1722 LDGRCRQFYYG

-1753 DSSRI
+1753 DSGRI

-1772 LSQDRGNCSNMS
+1772 LYQDRGNCSNMS

-1814 QECERQCFEAQDL
+1814 QECDQQCSDAQDQ

-1852 CFQFRYGGCQGNSNR
+1852 CFQFRYGGCQGNTNR

-1877 CVQNVVTTAASPIIA
+1877 CVQNSVTTVASPIIPA
-1892 PTRPSDVCLIP
+1892 TRPSDVCLIA

-1949 CYPYIDPNANKIEQE
+1949 CYPYIDPNANTVVQE
-1964 PRPAKPEE
+1964 TRISKPDE
-1972 PQISTDICEAGKL
+1972 PQISSDICEAGKL

-1998 YGLEH
+1998 YGLEQ
-2003 WVNAVGCE
+2003 WVNAAGCE
-2011 DCRCYNP
+2011 DCRCFNP

-2029 PTDYQCIV
+2029 PADYQCIV
-2037 DVITSDSGDSK
+2037 DVITSDNGDSK

-2056 FKPGECPQLAV
+2056 FKPGECPQVAV

-2103 TSTTTLSTTT
+2103 TSTTTTPSSTTVVT
-2113 AIMQEKESPPQ
+2113 QEKESPPQ

-2134 DEGNYATL
+2134 DEGNFATL
-2142 RCIVIGNPTP
+2142 RCIVIGTPTP

-2172 FADGTLQIVGLYK
+2172 FADGTLQIIGLYK

-2210 VKDPIPRPA
+2210 VK
-2219 NVIGE
+2219 
-2224 ESTAVIVALNNP
+2224 
-2236 TVLQCYAVGWPRPIV
+2236 
-2251 TWWRADRM
+2251 
-2259 LPMTSETFE
+2259 
-2268 QRNDHSLYIRLV
+2268 
-2280 TINVLGPYTCQVYNG
+2280 
-2295 IGRASSWSVTLQ
+2295 
-2307 AHGTSDNYPYS
+2307 
-2318 PYLVP
+2318 
-2323 PPRHPGTGDVIRLKP
+2323 
-2338 IVVRLTRPTPIYR
+2338 
-2351 TVTTPQHTEI
+2351 
-2361 ETTQPPQQKV
+2361 
-2371 FTVPV
+2371 VPV
-2376 RVNISLPSTT
+2376 RVNISMPTT
-2386 IAVGSDLTIPC
+2386 MIAVGSDLTIPC

-2405 AVTWYKDGQILQN
+2405 TVTWYKDGQVLRN
-2418 NERIQATENKLVVVR
+2418 NERTQATENKLVVVR

-2439 GSYKCEAYNAYSTD
+2439 GSYKCEAYNSYSSD
-2453 EKTVNITI
+2453 EKTINITI
-2461 EGVYIHPNC
+2461 EGLYINPNC

-2493 KKFCCESCTRAGL
+2493 KKFCCESCTRAGQ
-2506 LPNNDYQTNYS
+2506 LPTNDYQSNFP
-2517 YISTSIRRFRRDL
+2517 YISNTIRRFRRDL

>member
-15 LIISLNVSVSLS
+15 LIISFNISVSS
-27 KQHHLRHGRHK
+27 SRQHHLRHGRHK

-51 IPEYHV
+51 VPEYHV
-57 YLDGSTSESGEWS
+57 YLDGSASESGEWS
-70 PWSDDSQCS
+70 PWSDDGQCS

-114 NIQECPQKSLDFRLE
+114 NIQECPRKSLDFRLE
-129 QCAAFNR
+129 QCGAFNR

-259 NNYLAIRNISG
+259 NNYLAIRNVSG

-304 PEIITSLGPISEA
+304 PEIITALGPISEA
-317 IYIVLLYQEA
+317 IYIVLLYQEV

-366 GIRTRNVWC
+366 GTRTRDVWC
-375 AQKNDSMPAPAE
+375 AQKNDSMPVPAE

-414 WTACTHKCGTNGTQ
+414 WTLCTHKCGTNGTQ
-428 TREIGCVRRINGIDV
+428 TREVGCVRRINGIDV
-443 PVDSNYCNQYDGTKP
+443 PVDSNYCNQYDGAKP
-458 DTVQPCNIGL
+458 ATVQPCNIGL

-475 DPWRPCNQLCGA
+475 DPWKPCNQLCGA

-537 WSGCGDCNM
+537 WSGCGDCNL

-555 ANAKGKLYDNQFCK
+555 ANSKGKLYDSQFCK

-576 VRNCTPSDACE
+576 IRNCTPSDACE

-620 IKKVDSAK
+620 IKKVDNVK

-688 ETLLYT
+688 ETLLYS

-723 EDEECEDEMITVTP
+723 EEEECEDEMITVTP

-752 QSPDDNMMS
+752 QSSDDNTIS
-761 TDFKNTMKSEE
+761 VDLNNTTKSEE
-772 SDTLTTDSM
+772 SDEITTDSM
-781 STEND
+781 NTEKGSTI
-786 STTTPSEIKVTTTQK
+786 TPLEIKITSTQK
-801 KTNSITTTTSP
+801 KTNSTTTTTTTTTSP

-819 AILDSQLK
+819 AILDSQIK
-827 FSNAKPTNVPDISN
+827 FSNAKPTNVPSL
-841 DLSTTFESSTV
+841 DLSSTFESSTII
-852 FSTTDMS
+852 STTDMS
-859 TTDISTTDVS
+859 TTDISTTDI
-869 TSDYSTTDM
+869 STTDY
-878 STNVD
+878 TTVD
-883 ISSTTD
+883 TPTTIDIASTTD
-889 IVTPVSSASP
+889 INTSVSSASP
-899 SSSSEQTTIT
+899 STSPEPTTIT
-909 SQTETLQTETSVD
+909 SQTETLQTETMTNNGNISTLID

-929 SSTEKSDKTTP
+929 YSTENSDKTTP

-945 MSMSSTDTE
+945 VSMSSPDTE
-954 STIVSDSIT
+954 STVVSDSIT
-963 ETSTNEMS
+963 ESSTDAMS
-971 TTDIASTINLSSSTE
+971 TTDISSTINLSSSPE
-986 PSTSP
+986 PSTSL

-1008 DYTSES
+1008 DYTSETS
-1014 SPVMTT
+1014 EVMTT
-1020 LTAVTKSTKKTT
+1020 FTSVTNSTKKTT
-1032 KAENPL
+1032 KKENPL

-1050 KKKKLAGCQTSEF
+1050 KKKKLVGCQTSEF

-1129 ALGNDFEGCPVELP
+1129 SLGNDFEGCPVELP
-1143 VITTTLTPD
+1143 VLTTTLVPD

-1158 QFGCCPNG
+1158 QFGCCPDGNS
-1166 ITPATGPSFQGCYN
+1166 PASGPSFQGCYS

-1192 ETQYGCCADNVTAAT
+1192 ETAYGCCADNVTAAT

-1225 VTSTSEEPTDSCQF
+1225 VTSTSEQPSDSCQL

-1248 TSSASGFNLEGCVG
+1248 VSSASGFNLEGCIG
-1262 VNFDNCTYNENDTE
+1262 VDFDNCTLNENDTE

-1435 CCLDGITESKGENFE
+1435 CCLDGIAESKGENFE
-1450 GCSSKPILPGDRCKE
+1450 GCQSKPILPGDRCKE

-1503 KTQEECKDVCVEP
+1503 KTQEECKDICVEP

-1563 TREECEHLCVVPDTL
+1563 SREECEHLCVVPDTL

-1586 PGPCKGNFS
+1586 PGPCKGNYS

-1603 RTCSQFNYGGCKGN
+1603 RTCSSFNYGGCKGN

-1638 EECLMTVARGDKSC
+1638 EECLMTVARGDKNC

-1686 ESCER
+1686 ESCEK

-1743 TEYSCENKCI
+1743 TQYSCENKCI

-1867 FNDRQSCETR
+1867 FNDRQSCESR
-1877 CVQNVVTTAASPIIA
+1877 CVQNVVTTVASPIIA
-1892 PTRPSDVCLIP
+1892 QTRPSDVCLIP

-1911 TIDMWYFKTSSRRC
+1911 TIDMWYFKTSTRRC
-1925 EPFAYSGCEGNAN
+1925 ESFAYSGCEGNAN

-1964 PRPAKPEE
+1964 PRTIKPEE

-2029 PTDYQCIV
+2029 PADYQCIV
-2037 DVITSDSGDSK
+2037 DVITSDNGDSK

-2103 TSTTTLSTTT
+2103 TSTTTASTTT

-2124 IVTVDSNVEA
+2124 IVTADSNVEA

-2142 RCIVIGNPTP
+2142 RCVVIGNPTP

-2210 VKDPIPRPA
+2210 VK
-2219 NVIGE
+2219 
-2224 ESTAVIVALNNP
+2224 
-2236 TVLQCYAVGWPRPIV
+2236 
-2251 TWWRADRM
+2251 
-2259 LPMTSETFE
+2259 
-2268 QRNDHSLYIRLV
+2268 
-2280 TINVLGPYTCQVYNG
+2280 
-2295 IGRASSWSVTLQ
+2295 
-2307 AHGTSDNYPYS
+2307 
-2318 PYLVP
+2318 
-2323 PPRHPGTGDVIRLKP
+2323 
-2338 IVVRLTRPTPIYR
+2338 
-2351 TVTTPQHTEI
+2351 
-2361 ETTQPPQQKV
+2361 
-2371 FTVPV
+2371 VPV
-2376 RVNISLPSTT
+2376 RVNISLPATT

-2405 AVTWYKDGQILQN
+2405 TVTWYKDGQILRN
-2418 NERIQATENKLVVVR
+2418 NERTQATENKLVVIR

-2439 GSYKCEAYNAYSTD
+2439 GSYKCEAYNSYSSD

-2461 EGVYIHPNC
+2461 EGMYIPPNC

-2506 LPNNDYQTNYS
+2506 LPTNDYQNNFS
-2517 YISTSIRRFRRDL
+2517 YISNSIRRFRRDL